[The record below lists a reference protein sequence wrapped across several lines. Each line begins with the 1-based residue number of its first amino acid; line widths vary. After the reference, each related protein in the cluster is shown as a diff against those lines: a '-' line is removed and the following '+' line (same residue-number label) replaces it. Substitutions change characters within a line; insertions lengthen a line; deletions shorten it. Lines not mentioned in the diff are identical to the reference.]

1 MREQG
6 GKETLAK
13 YKQRI
18 YITAHNIFNMT
29 KKLLPQ
35 SKQVAPKATNKTKIT
50 SNKAQPKKMNKNRKQ
65 PAPDDESSS
74 DEAPETPHG
83 YSRKKTKKITKEEIE
98 TLKMTRLR
106 RFLRTLTQKMKLTKL
121 SFILFLM
128 HFHVFV
134 ELIAYSKKSS
144 LYLVLIFPGELSKG
158 TGLIT
163 SMWYN
168 YKSYL

>member
-50 SNKAQPKKMNKNRKQ
+50 SNKAQPKKMNKNWKQ

-83 YSRKKTKKITKEEIE
+83 YSRKKAKKVTKEEIDIE
-98 TLKMTRLR
+98 DDE
-106 RFLRTLTQKMKLTKL
+106 
-121 SFILFLM
+121 
-128 HFHVFV
+128 V
-134 ELIAYSKKSS
+134 EEISQNNDTENEADKVKFYIVSDAFSCVCRAHS
-144 LYLVLIFPGELSKG
+144 LL
-158 TGLIT
+158 
-163 SMWYN
+163 
-168 YKSYL
+168 